1 MLSHILNP
9 RRSLMNTLKKLSTLF
24 VFPLALTLLALVNPA
39 ETNAQATVITT
50 NTEVP
55 IEFFNVNSCTG
66 DAITIEGTSH
76 VLFHV
81 TTTPSGHSN
90 EKLEINFALQGV
102 NAVSGI
108 RYVVNETVGS
118 TTASNVNGAFV
129 FNTVSH
135 LNVIAQGSED
145 NLVVRTEIHTTFN
158 ANGELTSSRF
168 VFTTECQ
175 G

>member
-1 MLSHILNP
+1 
-9 RRSLMNTLKKLSTLF
+9 MNTLKKLSTLF
-24 VFPLALTLLALVNPA
+24 IFPLVLTLLALVNPA
-39 ETNAQATVITT
+39 ETKAQTTVITS
-50 NTEVP
+50 NTQVP

-66 DAITIEGTSH
+66 DQITIEGTSH
-76 VLFHV
+76 VLFHA
-81 TTTPSGHSN
+81 TITPTGSSHA
-90 EKLEINFALQGV
+90 KLQINFNLQGV

-108 RYVVNETVGS
+108 RYVVNETVSS
-118 TTASNVNGAFV
+118 TSADNVNGASV

-145 NLVVRTEIHTTFN
+145 NLVVRTEIHATFN

>member
-1 MLSHILNP
+1 MNILKRP
-9 RRSLMNTLKKLSTLF
+9 STLF
-24 VFPLALTLLALVNPA
+24 IFSLALTLLALAGPA
-39 ETNAQATVITT
+39 EAKAQATVITS
-50 NTEVP
+50 NTRVP

-66 DAITIEGTSH
+66 DQITIEGTSH
-76 VLFHV
+76 VLFHA

-102 NAVSGI
+102 NATSGI
-108 RYVVNETVGS
+108 KYVVNETVTS

-135 LNVIAQGSED
+135 LNVISQGSED
-145 NLVVRTEIHTTFN
+145 NLLLRTEIHATFN
-158 ANGELTSSRF
+158 ANGELTSSKF
-168 VFTTECQ
+168 VFTVQCR

>member
-1 MLSHILNP
+1 MNILK
-9 RRSLMNTLKKLSTLF
+9 RLSTLF
-24 VFPLALTLLALVNPA
+24 IFPLALAILALVGPA
-39 ETNAQATVITT
+39 EAKAQATVITS
-50 NTEVP
+50 NTRVP

-66 DAITIEGTSH
+66 DQITIDGTSH

-81 TTTPSGHSN
+81 TTTKSGHSN

-102 NAVSGI
+102 NTTSGI
-108 RYVVNETVGS
+108 RYVVNEAVTA

-135 LNVIAQGSED
+135 LNVISQGNED
-145 NLVVRTEIHTTFN
+145 NLLLRTEIHATLN
-158 ANGELTSSRF
+158 ANGELTSSKF
-168 VFTTECQ
+168 VFTVECR